1 MVSVIIAVYNGE
13 KYIAD
18 AIESLLGQTY
28 KDIEIIVADDG
39 STDRTKD
46 IIKKY
51 KNVKYIYQDRK
62 GEGAARN
69 LGISISRGKYLCFL
83 DADDLYAIDKI
94 EKQVEILENN
104 KEVFVVYND
113 LKVVDENL
121 NHINILKSEGIY
133 RNRKIL
139 LAQILYRQVIQG
151 PICMMIRRQCAE
163 DIKWNEKLIYTV
175 DYDYTINLAQKYN
188 FYYLEEPLY
197 IYRRH
202 TCNLSN
208 KHKETL
214 NEEKEIIKSIGLH
227 NIEKIVYNTSLS
239 NTEKKI
245 LLGKINSKISNYK
258 EAIRYFESIDEKDFN
273 DMVYFNLGN
282 CYFKL
287 NDKQLSQ
294 KYYELAI
301 QKNNLMAE
309 AYNNLGCILAS
320 NNKTLALDYFS
331 KAIMLRMEY
340 LDPKI
345 NIKNLEDDTSN
356 LRITEKELR
365 KELTVY
371 NSN

>member
-13 KYIAD
+13 KYIAE
-18 AIESLLGQTY
+18 AIESLLSQTY
-28 KDIEIIVADDG
+28 KDIEIIVSDDG

-51 KNVKYIYQDRK
+51 KNVRYIYQDRR

-69 LGISISRGKYLCFL
+69 LGISISKGKYLCFL
-83 DADDLYAIDKI
+83 DADDLYANDKI
-94 EKQVEILENN
+94 EKQVEILDNN
-104 KEVFVVYND
+104 KEVSVVYND
-113 LKVVDENL
+113 LKVVDEKL
-121 NHINILKSEGIY
+121 NYINTLKSEGIY

-151 PICMMIRRQCAE
+151 PICMMIRRDCAE
-163 DIKWNEKLIYTV
+163 NIKWNEKLIYTV
-175 DYDYTINLAQKYN
+175 DYDYTIKLAQKYN

-202 TCNLSN
+202 SCNLSN

-214 NEEKEIIKSIGLH
+214 NEEKQIIKSIGLH
-227 NIEKIVYNTSLS
+227 DIERIVYDTSLS
-239 NTEKKI
+239 DTEKKI
-245 LLGKINSKISNYK
+245 LLGKINSKICNYR
-258 EAIRYFESIDEKDFN
+258 EAIRCFENINKKEFN
-273 DMVYFNLGN
+273 DIVCFNLGN
-282 CYFKL
+282 CYFEL
-287 NDKQLSQ
+287 NDSKLAQ

-301 QKNNLMAE
+301 QKNSAMAE

-320 NNKTLALDYFS
+320 NNKLLALDYFK

-345 NIKNLEDDTSN
+345 NIKNLGDDITN